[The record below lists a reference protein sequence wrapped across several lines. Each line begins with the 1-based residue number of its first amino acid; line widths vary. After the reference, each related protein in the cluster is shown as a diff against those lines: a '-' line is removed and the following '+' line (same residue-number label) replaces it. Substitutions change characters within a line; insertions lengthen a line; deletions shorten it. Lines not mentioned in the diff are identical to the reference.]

1 MKDSR
6 LPWLNSETG
15 PNVWFPTTPRST
27 PAWFTGHVSTDRKP
41 WEAVKRIGY
50 SIRLSSHTRTAAL
63 FHQ

>member
-1 MKDSR
+1 MKASR

-15 PNVWFPTTPRST
+15 PKVWWPTTLRST
-27 PAWFTGHVSTDRKP
+27 PAWLTGQVSTLRNP

-50 SIRLSSHTRTAAL
+50 SMRLSSQTRTPAL